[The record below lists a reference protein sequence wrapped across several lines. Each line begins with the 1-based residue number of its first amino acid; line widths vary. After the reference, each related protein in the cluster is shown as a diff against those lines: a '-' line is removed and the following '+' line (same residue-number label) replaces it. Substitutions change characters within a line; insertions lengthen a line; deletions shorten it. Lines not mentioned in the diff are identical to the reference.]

1 MELPDD
7 LLGRLKTGDLIL
19 ASDTYQPV
27 REMGDVS
34 GPQWSKLG
42 MVVRPA
48 DFGVTPAD
56 LDQRVLVYSPE
67 DGELCAVN
75 ELVARL
81 PEQTETVVAC
91 ELDPGSTGEAIK
103 AIAQQVS
110 GGHLRADPIGDSVR
124 QALRQTQTPDATG
137 VLPGWEQYR
146 QPIPL
151 ATRTCRYDGNPR
163 PCSVHD

>member
-1 MELPDD
+1 VELPDD

-27 REMGDVS
+27 REMGDLS

-56 LDQRVLVYSPE
+56 PGQVLVYSPE
-67 DGELCAVN
+67 DGELRTVS

-91 ELDPGSTGEAIK
+91 ELDPDSTGDAIK
-103 AIAQQVS
+103 AIAEQVS
-110 GGHLRADPIGDSVR
+110 AGSLRADSIGDSVR
-124 QALRQTQTPDATG
+124 QAPRQTQTPDATG